1 LNSLVD
7 RDGTLG
13 QVTRFVRYAIGSGL
27 ATVTSAVAFAIVYRV
42 LGEGPRLA
50 SVTAFLAGAV
60 VNFTRN
66 RFWAWRRTRP
76 GLGRD
81 ALFYAIVAVVSAL
94 AATGV
99 TSLTH
104 AALAEAD
111 PNRRAVL
118 VEVSYF
124 ATYAVLFLLKFVVLD
139 RFVFHT
145 KARNQ
150 VDSTTRA

>member
-1 LNSLVD
+1 
-7 RDGTLG
+7 
-13 QVTRFVRYAIGSGL
+13 VTRFIRYAIGSGL
-27 ATVTSAVAFAIVYRV
+27 ATVSSAVAFAIVYRV

-60 VNFTRN
+60 VNFTSN
-66 RFWAWRRTRP
+66 RFWAWRPVVRRRTRP

-81 ALFYAIVAVVSAL
+81 ALFYAVVAVVSAL

-104 AALAEAD
+104 AALADAD

-139 RFVFHT
+139 RLVFHT
-145 KARNQ
+145 KDRNQ

>member
-1 LNSLVD
+1 M
-7 RDGTLG
+7 
-13 QVTRFVRYAIGSGL
+13 TRFIRYAIGSGL
-27 ATVTSAVAFAIVYRV
+27 ATVSSAVAFAIVYRV

-60 VNFTRN
+60 VNFTSN
-66 RFWAWRRTRP
+66 RFWAWRRRT

-81 ALFYAIVAVVSAL
+81 AFFYAIVAVVSAL

-104 AALAEAD
+104 AALADAD
-111 PNRRAVL
+111 PDRRAVL

-139 RFVFHT
+139 RFVFRTKAFNT

-150 VDSTTRA
+150 VDNTTPA

>member
-1 LNSLVD
+1 M
-7 RDGTLG
+7 
-13 QVTRFVRYAIGSGL
+13 TRFIRYAIGSGL
-27 ATVTSAVAFAIVYRV
+27 ATASSAVAFAIVYRV
-42 LGEGPRLA
+42 LGEGPRFA

-60 VNFTRN
+60 VNFTSN
-66 RFWAWRRTRP
+66 RFWAWRRVVRGRPRP

-104 AALAEAD
+104 AALADAD
-111 PNRRAVL
+111 PDKRAIL
-118 VEVSYF
+118 VEASYF

-139 RFVFHT
+139 TFVFHT
-145 KARNQ
+145 NDRNH
-150 VDSTTRA
+150 VDTTTPP

>member
-1 LNSLVD
+1 
-7 RDGTLG
+7 
-13 QVTRFVRYAIGSGL
+13 VTRFIRYAIGSGL

-60 VNFTRN
+60 VNFTSN
-66 RFWAWRRTRP
+66 RFWAWRRVVRRRARP

-81 ALFYAIVAVVSAL
+81 ALLYAIVAVVSAL

-99 TSLTH
+99 TSITH
-104 AALAEAD
+104 AALAGAD
-111 PNRRAVL
+111 PDKRALL
-118 VEVSYF
+118 VEMSYF
-124 ATYAVLFLLKFVVLD
+124 ANYAALFLVKFVVLD
-139 RFVFHT
+139 RLVFHT
-145 KARNQ
+145 KDRNQ

>member
-1 LNSLVD
+1 VS
-7 RDGTLG
+7 
-13 QVTRFVRYAIGSGL
+13 RFIRYAIGSGL
-27 ATVTSAVAFAIVYRV
+27 ATATSAVVFAVVYRV

-60 VNFTRN
+60 VNFTSN
-66 RFWAWRRTRP
+66 RFWAWRRVVRRRTRP

-104 AALAEAD
+104 AALAGAD
-111 PNRRAVL
+111 PDRRAIL
-118 VEVSYF
+118 VEMSYF
-124 ATYAVLFLLKFVVLD
+124 ATYAALFLLKFFVLD
-139 RFVFHT
+139 RVVFHT
-145 KARNQ
+145 KDRNQ
-150 VDSTTRA
+150 LDSTTRA

>member
-1 LNSLVD
+1 M
-7 RDGTLG
+7 
-13 QVTRFVRYAIGSGL
+13 TRFIRYAIGSGL

-60 VNFTRN
+60 VNFTSN
-66 RFWAWRRTRP
+66 RFWPWRRRRRP

-81 ALFYAIVAVVSAL
+81 ALFYGIVAIVSAL

-104 AALAEAD
+104 AALANAD
-111 PNRRAVL
+111 PDRRAVL

>member
-1 LNSLVD
+1 
-7 RDGTLG
+7 
-13 QVTRFVRYAIGSGL
+13 VTRFIRYAIGSAL
-27 ATVTSAVAFAIVYRV
+27 ATLSSAVAFAIVYRV

-60 VNFTRN
+60 VNFTSN
-66 RFWAWRRTRP
+66 RFWAWRRVGRRHARP

-81 ALFYAIVAVVSAL
+81 ALFYAVVAVVSAL

-99 TSLTH
+99 TSITH
-104 AALAEAD
+104 AALADAD
-111 PNRRAVL
+111 PDRRAVL

-139 RFVFHT
+139 RLIFKT
-145 KARNQ
+145 TNDRNQ